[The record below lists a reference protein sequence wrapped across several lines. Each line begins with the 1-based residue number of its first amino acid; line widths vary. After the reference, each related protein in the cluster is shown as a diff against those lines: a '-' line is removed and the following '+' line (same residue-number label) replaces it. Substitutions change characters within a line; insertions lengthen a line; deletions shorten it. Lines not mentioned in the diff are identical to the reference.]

1 MTTTTQRLGIESL
14 MHSLRLLKR
23 KGLVRAGEFTLPEA
37 HSIGV
42 LVAKTL
48 RMTTMENF
56 REIGEYIREH
66 FMGCRFVGISSD
78 NEVFVE
84 FENDDLD
91 IHVGTA
97 QRLRELFPY
106 ITKVTTVVKPSL
118 AQVKQMVDELNTF
131 IEGPQPEPKPPLLG
145 IGEF

>member
-1 MTTTTQRLGIESL
+1 
-14 MHSLRLLKR
+14 
-23 KGLVRAGEFTLPEA
+23 
-37 HSIGV
+37 
-42 LVAKTL
+42 
-48 RMTTMENF
+48 MENF
-56 REIGEYIREH
+56 REIGEHIRKH

-91 IHVGTA
+91 IHIGTA

-106 ITKVTTVVKPSL
+106 ISKVTTVVKPSL
-118 AQVKQMVDELNTF
+118 SQVKQMVDELNAVLA
-131 IEGPQPEPKPPLLG
+131 EPESTDAPLLG

>member
-1 MTTTTQRLGIESL
+1 
-14 MHSLRLLKR
+14 
-23 KGLVRAGEFTLPEA
+23 
-37 HSIGV
+37 
-42 LVAKTL
+42 
-48 RMTTMENF
+48 MENF

-106 ITKVTTVVKPSL
+106 ITKVTTVVRPSL

-131 IEGPQPEPKPPLLG
+131 IEGPKPKPPLLE